1 MSGLIINFTT
11 GESSEFDSSSLMY
24 DQSSAL
30 DLRIRSLNAV
40 NAYAEHS
47 KSISYEERSMI
58 TG

>member
-1 MSGLIINFTT
+1 MSGLIMKSRT
-11 GESSEFDSSSLMY
+11 GESSQFDSSSLMC
-24 DQSSAL
+24 DQSSAS

-47 KSISYEERSMI
+47 KFISFEKRSTI